1 MKEKFIKS
9 AYNEISNLD
18 DNKGIIEGYAN
29 VYNVKDFHGDISH
42 PNSFTKTVNERKAK
56 IKIYKNHDSNLLIGI
71 PSEMDTHDP
80 HGLKISVKMLMDTQ
94 LGRDAYYESKFL
106 TENGFE
112 SGFSIGGWIVQRD
125 KANKSIV
132 REYKLNEIS
141 LLTKDPANEGSLVSA
156 VKSLD
161 GLDEVTKEEFWR
173 VIEKAYNN
181 NFSDDYLKALENHL
195 ELSLKQK
202 EPSNITPNVEPT
214 DLMISIYSQ
223 FIK

>member
-1 MKEKFIKS
+1 
-9 AYNEISNLD
+9 
-18 DNKGIIEGYAN
+18 
-29 VYNVKDFHGDISH
+29 
-42 PNSFTKTVNERKAK
+42 
-56 IKIYKNHDSNLLIGI
+56 
-71 PSEMDTHDP
+71 
-80 HGLKISVKMLMDTQ
+80 MDTQ